1 MTKQEMENRIEQ
13 LLGEIKFIQKKIEE
27 KTAEEKCE
35 HDWDEAKIVKNRF
48 GKESELYARIFAMY
62 FFENPIIFQ
71 RKCKKCGKVETTSKY
86 EIKYEPKWGE

>member
-1 MTKQEMENRIEQ
+1 MTKQDMENRIEQ
-13 LLGEIKFIQKKIEE
+13 LLSEIKFFQKKIEE

-35 HDWDEAKIVKNRF
+35 HDWDKTKMVKNRYSDS
-48 GKESELYARIFAMY
+48 GV
-62 FFENPIIFQ
+62 ENSLMFVMSLFDSNVAFQ